1 MIAVGLSPKARALIQ
16 EYRNAPRP
24 TAADRQRVAAAL
36 RARLGSTVLPM
47 PPLHHRL
54 MGSRRWQ
61 VRSASALGL
70 CVIGSVLFL
79 VRRPI
84 AAAGP
89 ATQERSMP
97 LEVALPSAATVVSNQ
112 PLETA
117 RPSTVAVPSSQPL
130 ESVRPSTD
138 ASESSAPVTPVR
150 QVQATTATLRRKVAP
165 GGPAQDSLAQEVALL
180 SGAASQVRSGQAA
193 QALLALDEHERRFP
207 NGALGEE
214 RHAAKAQALCLLQ
227 RFGEGRA
234 ELALLAAGSPTAAH
248 AKEVCDSVSNTSKRQ

>member
-1 MIAVGLSPKARALIQ
+1 MVAVALSPKARALIQ

-24 TAADRQRVAAAL
+24 TDADRQRVAAAL

-61 VRSASALGL
+61 LRSASALGL
-70 CVIGSVLFL
+70 CVIGSALFL
-79 VRRPI
+79 LRRPN

-97 LEVALPSAATVVSNQ
+97 LEVALPPAAALV
-112 PLETA
+112 
-117 RPSTVAVPSSQPL
+117 SSQPL
-130 ESVRPSTD
+130 GSFRPS
-138 ASESSAPVTPVR
+138 AAAIAASAPIPAER
-150 QVQATTATLRRKVAP
+150 KEQATTAPLPRKVAP
-165 GGPAQDSLAQEVALL
+165 ALPAQDSLAQEVALL

-193 QALLALDEHERRFP
+193 QALTALDEHERRFP

-227 RFGEGRA
+227 RFSEGRV
-234 ELALLAAGSPTAAH
+234 ELALLAAGSPTAAR
-248 AKEVCDSVSNTSKRQ
+248 AKEVCDSAANTSERR